1 MDGGRNEITG
11 GSPKIEHELLPAFAK
26 GCPHTPRNFE
36 SFSERF
42 FFANPEFDFNAC
54 RLDDDMGVVDTT
66 YSTTVTTATQ

>member
-1 MDGGRNEITG
+1 MDLQKLNTNFYPLLQRGAHILQEI
-11 GSPKIEHELLPAFAK
+11 S
-26 GCPHTPRNFE
+26 RVSVNV
-36 SFSERF
+36 F